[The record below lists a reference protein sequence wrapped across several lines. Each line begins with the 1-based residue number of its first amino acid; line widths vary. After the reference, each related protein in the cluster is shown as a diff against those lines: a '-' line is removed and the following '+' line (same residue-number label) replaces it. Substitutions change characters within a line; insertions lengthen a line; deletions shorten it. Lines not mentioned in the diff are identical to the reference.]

1 MCVGQVAMLKEKVGD
16 DLPNWVWPCRL
27 DFNLG
32 NWQSIEQLKISVL
45 NLM

>member
-1 MCVGQVAMLKEKVGD
+1 MLKEEVGD
-16 DLPNWVWPCRL
+16 DWPNWVQPCPL

-32 NWQSIEQLKISVL
+32 NWQSIEQSRISVS

>member
-1 MCVGQVAMLKEKVGD
+1 MYAGQVAMLKEEASN
-16 DLPNWVWPCRL
+16 DLPNWVQPCPL

-32 NWQSIEQLKISVL
+32 NWQSIEQSKIFVS